1 MSAMA
6 QARPGT
12 AFRIHPRPR
21 PTELGL
27 LGIVAVAMVLG
38 AAGLGAT
45 QRFRAATDAGT
56 TPAALDFAP
65 PDPRALLVYLV
76 ALLLVHLAFVLAGRR
91 TDQVLLPA
99 VGMLGGIGLLLM
111 QRLPQDLGTQTF
123 GSTEL
128 GLGQLQLAW
137 LVLAVGVATVVG
149 IVVRSDS
156 WLRLYK
162 YTWAAAGI
170 ALLLL
175 TFVL

>member
-27 LGIVAVAMVLG
+27 LGVVAGAMVLG

-45 QRFRAATDAGT
+45 QRVPAAATAGT
-56 TPAALDFAP
+56 PPAARDFAP

-91 TDQVLLPA
+91 TDQVLLPTI
-99 VGMLGGIGLLLM
+99 GMLGGIGLLLM
-111 QRLPQDLGTQTF
+111 QRLPQDTVVQSF
-123 GSTEL
+123 GSTAL
-128 GLGQLQLAW
+128 GLGQLQLGW
-137 LVLAVGVATVVG
+137 LLIALVVVG
-149 IVVRSDS
+149 GLA
-156 WLRLYK
+156 LRGRL
-162 YTWAAAGI
+162 GQ
-170 ALLLL
+170 
-175 TFVL
+175 VLQT